1 MVAMSRDFGLSS
13 DYRARL
19 TRAVAAARGAR
30 AEMGSGQTLTV
41 PRKRELR
48 VVIRMGDEAAAV
60 LAAEDHPGGAN
71 G

>member
-1 MVAMSRDFGLSS
+1 MGCEAGLSS
-13 DYRARL
+13 DDRARL
-19 TRAVAAARGAR
+19 TQAVAAARAAR
-30 AEMGSGQTLTV
+30 VEMGSGQTLTV

-48 VVIRMGDEAAAV
+48 MVIRMGDEAAAV